1 MTVLLSSFT
10 GYSLIPAILHSKCTL
25 FWVPSRSTSRWSD
38 PAQVCERQ
46 DLPDPSHCVGKRERV
61 HVVYLESSR
70 ALDAA
75 SHSLLDKLAAH
86 GSDGCAVCWVKTA
99 WVAVP
104 KVPVWMELNVIG
116 GQSWVAF
123 PRAPLCFCLMLDEG
137 IKCILRRLANN
148 TKWVRSIICVIEEA
162 LQGAWLDWSMIR
174 LHLCHKNPMQQYGPG
189 EDWLESTRQKRTWMS
204 WQPAEHGPAESGW
217 PKKPMVYWPAS
228 EIMWPVGPRKG
239 CPLFTQQCCDNTS
252 HMCPVWGSLLQKGH

>member
-174 LHLCHKNPMQQYGPG
+174 LHLYHKNPMVLMGKTG
-189 EDWLESTRQKRTWMS
+189 WK
-204 WQPAEHGPAESGW
+204 AHG
-217 PKKPMVYWPAS
+217 
-228 EIMWPVGPRKG
+228 RKG
-239 CPLFTQQCCDNTS
+239 PECPGSQLNMGQQSPD
-252 HMCPVWGSLLQKGH
+252 GQKNRWYTGLHQK